1 MLKEVDEE
9 DMILKKHSKI
19 VNESTEKEI
28 QTIETTIHNNL
39 PKDQI
44 APKGLSKDNIIGDI
58 NKGVSTRCKLN
69 LCAYVAFVWQV
80 EPKNVNDALNESNW
94 IIAMQDELNQFTRN
108 DVCSLVS
115 KSDDMNI
122 IGTKWVFINKMD
134 VNGNIVTNKARLV
147 AKMYNQEEGI
157 NFDETYMHYG

>member
-1 MLKEVDEE
+1 VLKEVDEE

-69 LCAYVAFVWQV
+69 LCAYVAFV
-80 EPKNVNDALNESNW
+80 
-94 IIAMQDELNQFTRN
+94 
-108 DVCSLVS
+108 
-115 KSDDMNI
+115 
-122 IGTKWVFINKMD
+122 
-134 VNGNIVTNKARLV
+134 
-147 AKMYNQEEGI
+147 
-157 NFDETYMHYG
+157 